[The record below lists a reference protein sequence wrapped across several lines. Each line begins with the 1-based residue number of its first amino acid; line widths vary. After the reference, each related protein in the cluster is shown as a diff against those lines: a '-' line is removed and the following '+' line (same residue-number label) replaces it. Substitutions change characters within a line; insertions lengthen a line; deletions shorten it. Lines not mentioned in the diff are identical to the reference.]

1 MPEIKNTFLKGKMNK
16 DLDERLIPNGEYRD
30 ALNVKVSTS
39 EDSEVGTIQTILG
52 NERADALVPNDHVCV
67 GSVSDEKTNKLYW
80 FTKTSS
86 VDLILEYDQ
95 NTQSSQY
102 VFVDTKTNTDDA
114 VLKFPDR
121 LITGINVIDNLLFW
135 TDGITEPKKINITN
149 CIIGT
154 IQDPLVAL
162 TSHTQLVVNGVNTLT
177 DIKEE
182 NITVIKK
189 KPNRAPVANI
199 VYAQNTG
206 NSNDKNSL
214 FERTFSRFSLRY
226 KYDDG
231 EVSAFGP
238 FSDVVFNPQYISN
251 TNYDELATVD
261 GAKENNFTRKEP
273 FNRAMVNKIDKIEIF
288 DFVSPEM
295 PGNVVEVEILYKQED
310 SPIIY
315 SIAKLDINDNSWQQP
330 GFNEGHSVIDSEYK
344 GKYTIETENIYA
356 ALPENQFIRV
366 FDNVPRYA
374 LAQEVTGSRIVY
386 GNYTQNYD
394 ILRDE
399 YNHEVR
405 LEDRINTQ
413 YLSNDGNFDLS
424 PQKSLKSL
432 RNYQLGVV
440 YGDKYGRETPVFTTE
455 RAAVS
460 IPWQEGSDFNASKRL
475 SLVVDNSTNYP
486 TWADYFKYYVKETS
500 TEYYNLIMDKAFV
513 PTSQDDVDRNLPSDH
528 IWLSFFSS
536 DRNKITEEDHIILK
550 KIFGTLPGQITQ
562 NNKFK
567 VIDVKNEAPESIQF
581 DTKRVY
587 VEVNQQTLND
597 IFDISSSRITDTVSQ
612 IKLDFDEYISAGGY
626 DFLSTD
632 RTGDSPTE
640 PQFKVTDHYII
651 WQDNATTGPTAG
663 QVSRR
668 YRIDNAIIDNTEI
681 ILKLDRAI
689 TTEDANI
696 ADVNS
701 STNGTIKSTLQ
712 FEVERKQRRELDQF
726 SGRFF
731 VKIAFNNLASQI
743 QDVIPDLINAF
754 TPVSTLGLRH
764 FIDEVD
770 SNSLDPSSVAVNN
783 DNTGATAYTSAGG
796 NNENVVNGITLA
808 SGVTNTKSDWNALT
822 EEISSE
828 SASTDADI
836 EFFIDG
842 LYYCAG
848 NWGAEIGQPFASRA
862 VNIQR
867 GNGTGSGGD
876 QYVYVEWKDTSYYD
890 DLPWRANN
898 GIIDVNGAAGAN
910 SKNYYPYVKYTNTK
924 EGPHSTSGGGTNL
937 NAGNND
943 FIDYNGP
950 DGVYGSGDRYDSS
963 PNGLREIPGI
973 DLTGTTLQTSFDP
986 PVGGAGQIST
996 NYAAQVPM
1004 FRWFPFDKDNHNM
1017 GGLDGID
1024 AYYNNTNTPWRGA
1037 VVNVHPNSSNI
1048 TGDNVTFPIRFFH
1061 KSIYKDT
1068 FNPGNPITENLPPSH
1083 YGLNGYQNSGHNATE
1098 VVNALEGFIVSTNE
1112 HTTGSRTWRK
1122 ENIGSVFSNFSSDD
1136 TYGSAGDEGKFYI
1149 HLTFLAPGQDLTD
1162 STFSLPSNLDIQG
1175 NNSLGKHLQGIHGG
1189 GVFTKSYKQATDD
1202 GFDAFDN
1209 TDNWDSPRTIHCEG
1223 STNNTLTLDLGHDP
1237 NFQNLHDEQWD
1248 PTKTPYGDPNGTIA
1262 GYINLITTTGAKFIF
1277 AGDTNNTVY
1286 TILSTS
1292 RKYLYN
1298 HTPWRRRYIRDT
1310 AGSAPINSSYQ
1321 DDWALNGKNI
1331 AANDS
1336 VEEAAVTWAKSKA
1349 LNEAQATQTANR
1361 DALSQ
1366 KIQDFGKRNNRRVV
1380 YIIEID
1386 KNPTDATVNGG
1397 YNPFDADND
1406 GGSGIT
1412 AASSANL
1419 QFISNVANFSQGSS
1433 SIFPAIWET
1442 EPKKNTDLEVYYE
1455 VSKAVPLNINSFN
1468 RETLATVGCEIK
1480 HESIQE
1486 AITAGTPVFLEGWR
1500 EEQGEQ
1506 IAILNPGLNS
1516 QYPSTIP
1523 IDYDNTYITF
1533 ISKDGSFVNAQIEPS
1548 SLTASASGGYFT
1560 EFSIRLN
1567 QPSTIT
1573 GLSYYNSF
1581 SFGNGIESNRIR
1593 DDFNQ
1598 MQITNG
1604 ARASAVLEEPYSV
1617 ENKKSSLIY
1626 SGIYNSTSNI
1636 NNLNQ
1641 FIAGEKITKDLNP
1654 TYGSIQKL
1662 FQRRISLVAFCEDR
1676 VVSIVSN
1683 KDALFNADGNSQ
1695 LISTNRVLGDAT
1707 PFVGDYGISKN
1718 PESFAKESY
1727 RAYFTDKNRGAVLRL
1742 SKDGITPISQAGMHD
1757 WFRDN
1762 LPLANKILGSYDEY
1776 NQDYNISLIVDLPN
1790 YNLIQNSFVER
1801 GSEFVSLGSGT
1812 EKVIDGS
1819 LNSST
1824 NYDFP
1829 KALPWQNDN
1838 SFSNADSSGMGL
1850 KNQDLISEVKIIK
1863 HELIPAGSFQTYQ
1876 PATTTTTITVP
1887 AESYIAATYSNNNPD
1902 NYGSSSQSQLI
1913 YGYATGHTLSG
1924 SINIFNPDNGAGASD
1939 SHLTLG
1945 TNGEREAYILRFI
1958 DESFV
1963 NPLQAAD
1970 YFDSSDYSFYNN
1982 GYQFDNIYIA
1992 EGMSG
1997 DPIVISDPHDASS
2010 PLSSSN
2016 QFDLSWFND
2025 AGIMYA
2031 SKGTSSA
2038 SLNSGPTPPGPGR
2051 VSDATESSLNYGDA
2065 IQSSY
2070 NSFAH
2075 SIRTNDTDLCV
2086 YKGEVIIVEYH
2097 LRFQNFI
2104 VNSSYTYSGVPSNH
2118 AGNSR
2123 LFHFSGGEVLNSSMT
2138 QGNATYDNPATS
2150 YAGSTYPLPNGGE
2163 FGTDGGSITVQCFL
2177 IDGNNFTGFA
2187 SLSSLTNGTV
2197 SPLTGNELYYESYKD
2212 MNNNDGNYWITDKD
2226 VCNPQWYSYGNG
2238 GNARVRQVFKFPEHV
2253 NAPDTSGPTLDDL
2266 LVTDDLRVVLKFKPS
2281 GNMVPNNNYTGPAG
2295 STIYP
2300 GPIIIK
2306 DFNVYKA
2313 DTIASL
2319 PDNSVTQQSTTTTTN
2334 MVPGIPTADVPEWH
2348 EIIANQPYWTTDR
2361 PDLVNLHAVATNNHG
2376 VNTGSVSTNS
2386 ATDTQGNV
2394 WVWQVDPLTNSFG
2407 TANTDALNNPYVAGD
2422 IYQTIGVPTTAGD
2435 AMSNASIVEP
2445 SHIKTYND
2453 QIEIT
2458 PTTSNP
2464 SNVNIYQTLTN
2475 AYQASHFYLL
2485 DAVTSK
2491 SSSAVRSVYSR
2502 NYDNTNKNLFG
2513 IRGIFDPSSTVVTD
2527 TDVSFEQS
2535 GYPGYPY
2542 HHFGRIRGSVNS
2554 ASGRRIQALFVDPT
2568 KDATN
2573 DYLSDYNNIYH
2584 ETNVNGFIN
2593 VNQPFLHSLFNYA
2606 SYAADTNVL
2615 RSIYK
2620 MDSNS
2625 NHLANDPGLLNIN
2638 IFQPTEFTSS
2648 GNIGA
2653 ITSLRL
2659 IDLGLDTTGGT
2670 HYSTGSLTDWNT
2682 GNSAYQQHLMVT
2694 PRNYVNNN
2702 VSYHNGLMPNVLS
2715 KEGNPAFT
2723 NPSTGAHFSQRY
2735 SNPGGQGPNEI
2746 AELAPPA
2753 TDSGYEF
2760 RFDFLPEHLL
2770 ATNYGGCFCNVN
2782 GVDGKGF
2789 RINDITQTGRYKIIA
2804 NVDSTDDPIVDG
2816 TVWSI
2821 EYDPAYGTN
2830 WQSTTATLV
2839 PRDVSAQAPGSFG
2852 RFYGNVFF
2860 GADPNNEGMFAFGV
2874 SNISLVDRT
2883 AYYIAPFSPSWIF
2896 VNNTELGFNWSNG
2909 QLVINSA
2916 YRKNAIVGDPLLNY
2930 PNAFQDVG
2938 FIPQGQKIRFSV
2950 DYADLGGD
2958 PNANIEIFYVNSN
2971 LKGFYLAFGAGDN
2984 GNILH
2989 PNASEL
2995 TTYQE
3000 VHADGSSGTFE
3011 AEVEV
3016 GDLSNIEAFG
3026 NLTPGSI
3033 ELPYINRLVIRA
3045 AGTYGGSTYESITA
3059 NYSLDNFSMVP
3070 FTPINISQNKTI
3082 SFSEDVNGWTSFK
3095 SFAPES
3101 ALSLSKKYYT
3111 FHNGGL
3117 YKHDVETNGYN
3128 NFYGTQ
3134 FDSSVTAIFNAEP
3147 SMIKS
3152 FKTLSY
3158 EGSKSRV
3165 SKFVTTNI
3173 VDSNN
3178 TILENL
3184 DTLNYSHVNNL
3195 EDVDGWYVENIS
3207 TNKQDGFVDEFI
3219 EKEGKWFNYI
3229 KGGLVTIDQDYISK
3243 HTGDL
3248 SFQGIGEIGT
3258 IQDVTLTDTELND
3271 IDPLEPGT
3279 SAANAPLPNMV
3290 QPVLQP
3296 PGSAPY
3302 TPPSDPA
3309 GSGNTSIY

>member
-1 MPEIKNTFLKGKMNK
+1 MNK

-30 ALNVKVSTS
+30 ALNIKVSTS

-95 NTQSSQY
+95 NTQSFQY

-149 CIIGT
+149 CILGT
-154 IQDPLVAL
+154 TQDPLTAL
-162 TSHTQLVVNGVNTLT
+162 TSHTQLVVNGINTLV
-177 DIKEE
+177 DIKED

-199 VYAQNTG
+199 VYAQTAG

-214 FERTFSRFSLRY
+214 FERAFSRFSLRY

-251 TNYDELATVD
+251 TNYDELSTVN

-288 DFVSPEM
+288 DFVSPDM
-295 PGNVVEVEILYKQED
+295 PGDVVEVEILYKQED

-315 SIAKLDINDNSWQQP
+315 SIAKLDVNDNSWQQP
-330 GFNEGHSVIDSEYK
+330 GFNEGHSIINSEYK

-394 ILRDE
+394 ILRNE

-405 LEDRINTQ
+405 LENRINTQ
-413 YLSNDGNFDLS
+413 YLGNDNNFDLS

-455 RAAVS
+455 LAAIS

-475 SLVVDNSTNYP
+475 SLVVDNSTSYP
-486 TWADYFKYYVKETS
+486 SWADYFKYYIKETS

-550 KIFGTLPGQITQ
+550 KIFGTSTGQVTQ

-567 VIDVKNEAPESIQF
+567 VIDVKNEVPESIQF

-587 VEVNQQTLND
+587 VEVDQPTLND
-597 IFDISSSRITDTVSQ
+597 IFDTASSRITDTVSQ
-612 IKLDFDEYISAGGY
+612 IKLDFNEYISAGGY
-626 DFLSTD
+626 DFLSAD
-632 RTGDSPTE
+632 RTIETSAE
-640 PQFKVTDHYII
+640 FKVTDHYII
-651 WQDNATTGPTAG
+651 WQDNAATGSTAG

-668 YRIDNAIIDNTEI
+668 YRIDSAVIDSNKI

-701 STNGTIKSTLQ
+701 TTGGTVKSTLQ

-743 QDVIPDLINAF
+743 QDIIPDLISAF

-770 SNSLDPSSVAVNN
+770 SNDLDPISVAVNN
-783 DNTGATAYTSAGG
+783 DNAGAVAYTSSAG

-808 SGVTNTKSDWNALT
+808 DGVTNSESDWNSLT
-822 EEISSE
+822 EEISSA
-828 SASTDADI
+828 SATVDSDI

-848 NWGAEIGQPFASRA
+848 NWGAEISQPFASRA

-867 GNGTGSGGD
+867 GNGTGSNGD
-876 QYVYVEWKDTSYYD
+876 KYVYVDWRNTVTTDE
-890 DLPWRANN
+890 LPWRANN
-898 GIIDVNGAAGAN
+898 GIVDVNGAAGYN

-950 DGVYGSGDRYDSS
+950 DGVYGTGVRYDTSLS
-963 PNGLREIPGI
+963 GLREEPGI
-973 DLTGTTLQTSFDP
+973 DLTGTTLQIYFDP
-986 PVGGAGQIST
+986 PAGGAGQIST

-1004 FRWFPFDKDNHNM
+1004 FRWYPFDKDIHNM

-1037 VVNVHPNSSNI
+1037 VVNVHPDSSNI
-1048 TGDNVTFPIRFFH
+1048 TGNNTTFPIHFFH
-1061 KSIYKDT
+1061 KSIYKDVT
-1068 FNPGNPITENLPPSH
+1068 NPNTPITDNFPPLH
-1083 YGLNGYQNSGHNATE
+1083 YSLNGYNNFNHNATE
-1098 VVNALEGFIVSTNE
+1098 VVNALEGFVVSTSE
-1112 HTTGSRTWRK
+1112 HTTGSRAWRK
-1122 ENIGSVFSNFSSDD
+1122 ENIGNVFSNFSSDD
-1136 TYGSAGDEGKFYI
+1136 TYGSAGDEGKYYI

-1162 STFSLPSNLDIQG
+1162 SSFTLPSDLNIQG
-1175 NNSLGKHLQGIHGG
+1175 ANSLGKHLQGIHGG

-1202 GFDAFDN
+1202 AFDAFDN
-1209 TDNWDSPRTIHCEG
+1209 TDNWDSVRTIHCEG
-1223 STNNTLTLDLGHDP
+1223 STNNTSILDLGHDP

-1262 GYINLITTTGAKFIF
+1262 AYINQITTTGAKFIF

-1310 AGSAPINSSYQ
+1310 AGSAPTNTSYQ
-1321 DDWALNGKNI
+1321 DDWAKYGGNK
-1331 AANDS
+1331 AAGDS
-1336 VEEAAVTWAKSKA
+1336 VEESAVTWAKSKA
-1349 LNEAQATQTANR
+1349 LNEPQGTQTTNR
-1361 DALSQ
+1361 ASLSQ
-1366 KIQDFGKRNNRRVV
+1366 KIKDFGKRNNRRVV

-1386 KNPTDATVNGG
+1386 KNPTDTNVNGG

-1419 QFISNVANFSQGSS
+1419 QFISNVSNFSQGSS

-1455 VSKAVPLNINSFN
+1455 VSKAVPLNLNSFN

-1486 AITAGTPVFLEGWR
+1486 ATTSGTPVFLEGWR

-1506 IAILNPGLNS
+1506 IAILSPGLNS

-1523 IDYDNTYITF
+1523 IDYDNTFIHL

-1548 SLTASASGGYFT
+1548 SLTAGASGGYFT

-1662 FQRRISLVAFCEDR
+1662 FQRRISLVAFCEDK

-1695 LISTNRVLGDAT
+1695 LVSTNRVLGDAT
-1707 PFVGDYGISKN
+1707 PFIGDYGISKN

-1801 GSEFVSLGSGT
+1801 GLEFVSLGVGT
-1812 EKVIDGS
+1812 EKVVDGS

-1824 NYDFP
+1824 NFDFP
-1829 KALPWQNDN
+1829 KALPWQNN
-1838 SFSNADSSGMGL
+1838 NNFSNADANGMGL

-1863 HELIPAGSFQTYQ
+1863 HELIPAGSFQAYQ
-1876 PATTTTTITVP
+1876 PASSTTTITTP
-1887 AESYIAATYSNNNPD
+1887 AESYLAATYNNSDKND
-1902 NYGSSSQSQLI
+1902 YGSNSQSQLI
-1913 YGYATGHTLSG
+1913 YQYGQSG
-1924 SINIFNPDNGAGASD
+1924 QNIGLPFNPDNGALSSGSV
-1939 SHLTLG
+1939 STLRLG
-1945 TNGEREAYILRFI
+1945 TNAEYEAYILRFI

-1963 NPLQAAD
+1963 APNFSAD
-1970 YFDSSDYSFYNN
+1970 YYDSSDAAFYNN
-1982 GYQFDNIYIA
+1982 NYHLDNIYIDQSA
-1992 EGMSG
+1992 GG
-1997 DPIVISDPHDASS
+1997 NPIVISNAHSANDPTNASTN
-2010 PLSSSN
+2010 P
-2016 QFDLSWFND
+2016 FDLTWFND

-2038 SLNSGPTPPGPGR
+2038 SLNSGPVPPGPGK
-2051 VSDATESSLNYGDA
+2051 VSHGSLSSLNYGDP
-2065 IQSSY
+2065 IQSPY

-2075 SIRTNDTDLCV
+2075 NIRTNDTDVCV
-2086 YKGEVIIVEYH
+2086 YKGEVIIVEYQ
-2097 LRFQNFI
+2097 LFFSNYF
-2104 VNSSYTYSGVPSNH
+2104 VNSNWELDSSSGVPNTPQNLREYS
-2118 AGNSR
+2118 
-2123 LFHFSGGEVLNSSMT
+2123 FSGGPLQNSNMN
-2138 QGNATYDNPATS
+2138 QGSATYDTPATS

-2163 FGTDGGSITVQCFL
+2163 FGTDAGSITVQCL
-2177 IDGNNFTGFA
+2177 LVDGSTFTGF
-2187 SLSSLTNGTV
+2187 STLSSINNQTI
-2197 SPLTGNELYYESYKD
+2197 SPLNGNELYYESYKD
-2212 MNNNDGNYWITDKD
+2212 MNNNDGHYWITDKHS
-2226 VCNPQWYSYGNG
+2226 CNPQWHQFSSG
-2238 GNARVRQVFKFPEHV
+2238 GIAKVRQVFKFPEHTDV
-2253 NAPDTSGPTLDDL
+2253 PNTSGPTLDDL

-2281 GNMVPNNNYTGPAG
+2281 GSMVPHNNFPVNNFR
-2295 STIYP
+2295 IYP
-2300 GPIIIK
+2300 GPVVIRN
-2306 DFNVYKA
+2306 FNVYKA

-2319 PDNSVTQQSTTTTTN
+2319 PDNSQTQQTTTTTTN
-2334 MVPGIPTADVPEWH
+2334 MVPGIPTADVLEWH
-2348 EIIANQPYWTTDR
+2348 EIIAEQPHWTTDR
-2361 PDLVNLHAVATNNHG
+2361 PDFVNLHAVATNNHG
-2376 VNTGSVSTNS
+2376 VNTGTVSTNS
-2386 ATDTQGNV
+2386 ATDTQGNI
-2394 WVWQVDPLTNSFG
+2394 WEWQVDPLTNSFG
-2407 TANTDALNNPYVAGD
+2407 TANTDALNNLYVASD
-2422 IYQTIGVPTTAGD
+2422 LYQTIGIPTTAGN
-2435 AMSNASIVEP
+2435 ATSNASIVEP
-2445 SHIKTYND
+2445 SHIKTYDD
-2453 QIEIT
+2453 QIEIA

-2475 AYQASHFYLL
+2475 AYQDSHFYLL

-2491 SSSAVRSVYSR
+2491 SSSAVKAVYSR
-2502 NYDNTNKNLFG
+2502 NYDDTNKNLFG
-2513 IRGIFDPSSTVVTD
+2513 IRGIFDPNSTVVTD

-2535 GYPGYPY
+2535 GYPGYPHY
-2542 HHFGRIRGSVNS
+2542 HFGRIRGGVNS
-2554 ASGRRIQALFVDPT
+2554 SSGRRIQGLFVDPT

-2573 DYLSDYNNIYH
+2573 DYLSNYNNIYH

-2606 SYAADTNVL
+2606 GYAADTNVL

-2620 MDSNS
+2620 MDSS
-2625 NHLANDPGLLNIN
+2625 SYHLANDPGLLNIN
-2638 IFQPTEFTSS
+2638 IFQPTQFTSS

-2653 ITSLRL
+2653 ITSLKL
-2659 IDLGLDTTGGT
+2659 IDLGLAASGVHYSAGSVTDWIGNPIT
-2670 HYSTGSLTDWNT
+2670 HY
-2682 GNSAYQQHLMVT
+2682 QKHLMAT
-2694 PRNYVNNN
+2694 PRKYINNN
-2702 VSYHNGLMPNVLS
+2702 TAYFNNLTPNVLY
-2715 KEGNPAFT
+2715 KEGDPNFST
-2723 NPSTGAHFSQRY
+2723 PSTHANFSQRY
-2735 SNPGGQGPNEI
+2735 ANPGGQGSGEI
-2746 AELAPPA
+2746 ADLAPTA

-2770 ATNYGGCFCNVN
+2770 ATNYGGCFCYVN
-2782 GVDGKGF
+2782 GIDGKGF
-2789 RINDITQTGRYKIIA
+2789 RVDDITQTGTYKIIA
-2804 NVDSTDDPIVDG
+2804 NVDSTNDPIVDG
-2816 TVWSI
+2816 TIWSI

-2830 WQSTTATLV
+2830 WQPTTAALT
-2839 PRDVSAQAPGSFG
+2839 PRDVSAQAQGSFG
-2852 RFYGNVFF
+2852 RWYGCVYFN
-2860 GADPNNEGMFAFGV
+2860 GIPNNEGMHAFGI

-2883 AYYIAPFSPSWIF
+2883 AYYVAPFSPSWIF
-2896 VNNTELGFNWSNG
+2896 VNNTELAFNWSNG
-2909 QLVINSA
+2909 QLIINSA
-2916 YRKNAIVGDPLLNY
+2916 YRKNALVANQLLNY
-2930 PNAFQDVG
+2930 PNTFQDVE
-2938 FIPQGQKIRFSV
+2938 FIPEGQKIRFSV
-2950 DYADLGGD
+2950 DYEDLGGD

-2971 LKGFYLAFGAGDN
+2971 LKGFYLAFGAGD
-2984 GNILH
+2984 GTSNILH
-2989 PNASEL
+2989 PNASQL

-3000 VHADGSSGTFE
+3000 VHANGSSGTFE

-3026 NLTPGSI
+3026 NLIPGSV

-3045 AGTYGGSTYESITA
+3045 AGTYGGVTHDSITA

-3111 FHNGGL
+3111 FYNGGL

-3134 FDSSVTAIFNAEP
+3134 FDSSVTAVFNAEP

-3158 EGSKSRV
+3158 EGSKSHV
-3165 SKFVTTNI
+3165 SKFVTTSVI
-3173 VDSNN
+3173 DTS
-3178 TILENL
+3178 TGFYLENL
-3184 DTLNYSHVNNL
+3184 DTFNYSHVNNL
-3195 EDVDGWYVENIS
+3195 EDVSGWYVENIS
-3207 TNKQDGFVDEFI
+3207 TNKQDGFIDEFI

-3229 KGGLVTIDQDYISK
+3229 KGGLVSVDQDYISK

-3258 IQDVTLTDTELND
+3258 IQDVTSVENEFND
-3271 IDPLEPGT
+3271 VDPLESGT
-3279 SAANAPLPNMV
+3279 SALNDPLPSTV
-3290 QPVLQP
+3290 LPVLQL
-3296 PGSAPY
+3296 PGAGPY
-3302 TPPSDPA
+3302 TPPTDPA
-3309 GSGNTSIY
+3309 GTGNTSIY